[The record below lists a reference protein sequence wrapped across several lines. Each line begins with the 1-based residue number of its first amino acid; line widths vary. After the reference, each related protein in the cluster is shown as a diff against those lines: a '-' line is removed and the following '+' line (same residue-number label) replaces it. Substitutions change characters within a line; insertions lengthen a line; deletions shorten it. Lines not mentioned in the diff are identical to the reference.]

1 MNSTS
6 FLSLVTID
14 KQSTIINIPSW
25 FIPIDIFMIVCA
37 VLTMLFT
44 LIFLSIII
52 VDKKCHTVP
61 MMLVA
66 NSCLIGFILSLDI
79 FGMTLFTIHNDL
91 KQIQYQ
97 DSFCVF
103 RGYLTYVG
111 CAILYYSF
119 LLQAIYRYVTAVYPH
134 CLFWQS
140 VRFQMLVIC
149 LTWIFGIAYSMH
161 FLFTGQ
167 IVYNPDNQICQMILQ
182 LSISVIYMTLCFY
195 ILPLLMTMVMYFNIV
210 RHVQAMSKR
219 VIVANTLFRVQRDL
233 KILRRI
239 VILTMILFTSGF
251 PYALFMFMSFFNH
264 IPKYHF
270 RIAYLFINLSSVLV
284 MIALFQF
291 TESLKAFIMKRINA
305 WSAIV
310 VPTVA

>member
-1 MNSTS
+1 
-6 FLSLVTID
+6 
-14 KQSTIINIPSW
+14 
-25 FIPIDIFMIVCA
+25 
-37 VLTMLFT
+37 
-44 LIFLSIII
+44 
-52 VDKKCHTVP
+52 
-61 MMLVA
+61 
-66 NSCLIGFILSLDI
+66 
-79 FGMTLFTIHNDL
+79 
-91 KQIQYQ
+91 
-97 DSFCVF
+97 
-103 RGYLTYVG
+103 
-111 CAILYYSF
+111 
-119 LLQAIYRYVTAVYPH
+119 
-134 CLFWQS
+134 
-140 VRFQMLVIC
+140 MLVIC
-149 LTWIFGIAYSMH
+149 LTWIFGIAYSMP

-210 RHVQAMSKR
+210 RHVKAMSKR

-270 RIAYLFINLSSVLV
+270 RIAYLFINLSLVLV